1 MVAIL
6 LIPLLFFRR
15 RTRCEPNGNLVDESS
30 VESSSVKKMRVVT
43 FDVVNPFRR
52 IISTREVAPQQQQ
65 EQQEQQNLHSVVGGG
80 GAMSDMDAVQHR
92 ENTKDERDELSYFDW
107 NLPHIY
113 R

>member
-65 EQQEQQNLHSVVGGG
+65 QQQNLHSVVGGG
-80 GAMSDMDAVQHR
+80 GAMSHMDAVQHR

-113 R
+113 SE

>member
-15 RTRCEPNGNLVDESS
+15 RTRCEPNANLVDESS

-65 EQQEQQNLHSVVGGG
+65 QQQQQQNLHSVVGGG
-80 GAMSDMDAVQHR
+80 GGAMSHMDAVQHR
-92 ENTKDERDELSYFDW
+92 ENTKDERDELSY
-107 NLPHIY
+107 Y
-113 R
+113 

>member
-15 RTRCEPNGNLVDESS
+15 RTRCEPNANLVDESS

-65 EQQEQQNLHSVVGGG
+65 QQQQQNLHSVVGGG
-80 GAMSDMDAVQHR
+80 GAMSHMDAVQHR
-92 ENTKDERDELSYFDW
+92 ENTKDERDELSY
-107 NLPHIY
+107 Y
-113 R
+113 